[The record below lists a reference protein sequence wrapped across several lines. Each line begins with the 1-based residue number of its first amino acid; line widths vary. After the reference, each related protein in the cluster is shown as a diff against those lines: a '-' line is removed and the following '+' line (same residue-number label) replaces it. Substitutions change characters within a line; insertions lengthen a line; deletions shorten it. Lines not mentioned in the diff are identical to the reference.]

1 MRSLWAEWIGL
12 STLRGRLTLWNTALV
27 LLMTVVSL
35 LAARLAA
42 RVTLYDD
49 ADAELR
55 AAANEVVLAL
65 QELHPNLEAVVAEI
79 RRMARSHEERGWFVQ
94 FLTEDGTTLW
104 KSDHCPASV
113 ANFPPSNLDRPEN
126 IVQVGLYRYVRLRIA
141 RPGLP
146 VYHVRVGSYT
156 TGLDDRLS
164 ALVRQLIMVGG
175 VLVLLT
181 PVVGWWLA
189 RRATQPVADIL
200 HIAGNLRPTRLG
212 DRLPVRGTHDE
223 LDLLSQT
230 INRLLDQVAS
240 HVDRQE
246 QFVADAAHELR
257 GPVAAIQ
264 SALEVALTK
273 QRSPGDYQAT
283 IEDVLHETRQLTR
296 LTNDLLLLA
305 EGETES
311 SSAPHAAVDL
321 APLVRQSTSMFA
333 GVAEERGVRLHTDL
347 QGDLRVAG
355 DARYLRQVCSNLL
368 DNAIRF
374 TQPGGSVEVMLT
386 EDRSRHEAVLSV
398 NDSGCGIAEEHLPR
412 VFDRF
417 FQADEARDRGD
428 ATRGGGLGLA
438 ICKEIVERHRGSI
451 DVTSRP
457 GAGSRFTVHLP
468 LA

>member
-1 MRSLWAEWIGL
+1 
-12 STLRGRLTLWNTALV
+12 
-27 LLMTVVSL
+27 
-35 LAARLAA
+35 
-42 RVTLYDD
+42 
-49 ADAELR
+49 
-55 AAANEVVLAL
+55 
-65 QELHPNLEAVVAEI
+65 
-79 RRMARSHEERGWFVQ
+79 MARSHEERGWFVQ

-104 KSDHCPASV
+104 KSDHCPESV
-113 ANFPPSNLDRPEN
+113 ANFPPSNLDRAEN

-141 RPGLP
+141 RPSLP

-164 ALVRQLIMVGG
+164 ALVRQLMIVGG
-175 VLVLLT
+175 VLVLVT

-200 HIAGNLRPTRLG
+200 HIAGDLRPTRLG
-212 DRLPVRGTHDE
+212 DRLPVRGNHDE

-230 INRLLDQVAS
+230 INRLLDQVAG
-240 HVDRQE
+240 HIDRQE

-273 QRSPGDYQAT
+273 PRSPAEYQAT

-305 EGETES
+305 EGEPES
-311 SSAPHAAVDL
+311 SSARLTAVDL
-321 APLVRQSTSMFA
+321 APLVRQSASMFA

-374 TQPGGSVEVMLT
+374 TQPGGSVEVLLT
-386 EDRSRHEAVLSV
+386 
-398 NDSGCGIAEEHLPR
+398 
-412 VFDRF
+412 
-417 FQADEARDRGD
+417 
-428 ATRGGGLGLA
+428 
-438 ICKEIVERHRGSI
+438 
-451 DVTSRP
+451 
-457 GAGSRFTVHLP
+457 
-468 LA
+468 